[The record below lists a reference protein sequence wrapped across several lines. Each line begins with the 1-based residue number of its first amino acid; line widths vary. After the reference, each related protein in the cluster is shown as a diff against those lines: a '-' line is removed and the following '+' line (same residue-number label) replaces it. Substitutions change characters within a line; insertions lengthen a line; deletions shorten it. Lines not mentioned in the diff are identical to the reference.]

1 MRACR
6 WGEPGRRAYGIEAP
20 FSLRLAGTC
29 GTRLRLGGAGRGG
42 LRLRVVLNEGL
53 IAKNLVTIRELEA
66 IIAKAEAVIAI
77 AHRT

>member
-1 MRACR
+1 MEWRDELVEQYKRLVADLKQ
-6 WGEPGRRAYGIEAP
+6 GIVDMQSGSWEV
-20 FSLRLAGTC
+20 RG
-29 GTRLRLGGAGRGG
+29 RLGDGQWI
-42 LRLRVVLNEGL
+42 VLNEGL